1 MEMVSWNRSKIMLVG
16 QGRAGKTAL
25 ARSMMGEPFRETPS
39 TIGGEVFER
48 EIREGN
54 VRRGKLAQHK
64 RPEKELEW
72 MIAKNGMKYDEK
84 ERNKQRLVS
93 QERENRDRDV
103 SQRDINQSN
112 DHSLPYISE
121 TFIHKGQDH
130 VNGSTTNLNEEEEEV
145 EGKTRAIKG
154 SDLDREMM
162 YKLISENINIR
173 NNLSKLT
180 ISLCDFGGQEV
191 FNALHAFFMTRCGVY
206 MLVFDMELFL
216 SKDEK
221 GKDNNNEACS
231 KSILFWMNSIAMH
244 TYDEKTGKTAP
255 VALVGTRRDKVSSMD
270 IHDKISMEL
279 EEKYG
284 NHRVWSSLVR
294 FEREG
299 KQGLFRSSR
308 EAKVLNYFPIDNRK
322 RLFEDT
328 TLTHLLE
335 KLEKTMMESEE
346 VTRKI
351 PVIWMKALD
360 EIREKGK
367 NEKKSFLLLEEVTE
381 IGEKLGI
388 SLEGGG
394 GVWELLRYLYE
405 MGVLIW
411 IEEPGLREVVI
422 LDPIEYF
429 VKPVTRIICKHLAS
443 KKDPYAIKHELPIH
457 KECHQGELS
466 EDWKLMLESGLV
478 SDRLARKLLKNE
490 TKEVKTAI
498 VPLESV
504 EKLMLLMQRY
514 GLMISVQYE
523 QDDNSSIP
531 KEANEGNGL
540 MFFAPSL
547 VPEEPESIIIS
558 ENNKPERELV
568 TRLEQ
573 RFTSLSKFRSSFAVF
588 LSFAIPTTSSKKNDF
603 QLFSYDKIEKKGFL
617 PNGLFDRFIAR
628 ILSNLPDLVVKSND
642 TRFIA
647 FKDMMRIDCN
657 GKLIRLTNHFHQN
670 MIRVE
675 IEEEGDNINN
685 NNSVIDLRE
694 LVEEWLEV
702 VKKLI
707 RECYKCLEVRVLLP
721 VDCEEGKNGLIP
733 VEVLMMTETRNV
745 MPEYISEDGL
755 CRLTRVKFIE
765 LQSLWCTAVLLP
777 PVNPTNPSHIMLSYA
792 WGCNKDHVIAME
804 RKLKKKGY
812 DIWRDENGSSIVPA
826 MGVDGSTIQ
835 CMADAVQ
842 KSSWVIIFVSRE
854 YFNSENCQKEAEYCS
869 QKHKRLLFVMLEE
882 NYHTGSSLETVE
894 GWLGFIIGAKL
905 WYPLWNLDHQLESTS
920 SAIAKKVGNV
930 SLLSQNQQLLLASTP
945 PTPPSLP

>member
-1 MEMVSWNRSKIMLVG
+1 
-16 QGRAGKTAL
+16 
-25 ARSMMGEPFRETPS
+25 
-39 TIGGEVFER
+39 
-48 EIREGN
+48 
-54 VRRGKLAQHK
+54 VRRGKLAEHK

-84 ERNKQRLVS
+84 QQKQGS
-93 QERENRDRDV
+93 QERKKV
-103 SQRDINQSN
+103 SN
-112 DHSLPYISE
+112 DTSVLVNQNKEPQITRVVSSVIEEGGNEKYWNHHQKEQEKLSPDPSVSPLLRILLE
-121 TFIHKGQDH
+121 LQDQT
-130 VNGSTTNLNEEEEEV
+130 NGSNLHSFSSDSEKVSEEEPEEV
-145 EGKTRAIKG
+145 KSRKIIKG
-154 SDLDREMM
+154 RDLDREVM
-162 YKLISENINIR
+162 YKLISENINTR

-216 SKDEK
+216 SKE
-221 GKDNNNEACS
+221 NNNKSESCS

-255 VALVGTRRDKVSSMD
+255 VALVGTRRDKVSSVD

-308 EAKVLNYFPIDNRK
+308 EAKALNYFPIDNTK
-322 RLFEDT
+322 RFFEDT
-328 TLTHLLE
+328 TLTQLLE

-346 VTRKI
+346 VKRKI

-367 NEKKSFLLLEEVTE
+367 KEKKSFLLLEEVIE
-381 IGEKLGI
+381 IAGKLGV
-388 SLEGGG
+388 SLEGGRGRG
-394 GVWELLRYLYE
+394 GVSELLRYLYE

-457 KECHQGELS
+457 KECHQGVLS
-466 EDWKLMLESGLV
+466 EDWKRMLEFGLV
-478 SDRLARKLLKNE
+478 SDPLARRLLKNRM
-490 TKEVKTAI
+490 KEGKSQI
-498 VPLESV
+498 VPDDTAN
-504 EKLMLLMQRY
+504 KLMLLMQKY
-514 GLMISVQYE
+514 GLMIPVQYE
-523 QDDNSSIP
+523 QGNNTSTQR
-531 KEANEGNGL
+531 EANEVHDL

-547 VPEEPESIIIS
+547 VPEEPDSIIIS
-558 ENNKPERELV
+558 ENNKEERELV
-568 TRLEQ
+568 ARLKQ
-573 RFTSLSKFRSSFAVF
+573 RFSSLREFRSSAAVS
-588 LSFAIPTTSSKKNDF
+588 LSFALPTTSSKKNDF
-603 QLFSYDKIEKKGFL
+603 QLFSYDKIEKNGFL

-628 ILSNLPDLVVKSND
+628 ILSNFPDLVVKSNN

-647 FKDMMRIDCN
+647 FKDMVSIDCN
-657 GKLIRLTNHFHQN
+657 GKLIQLTNHFHQN

-675 IEEEGDNINN
+675 IEEGN
-685 NNSVIDLRE
+685 NNSVSDLRE

-733 VEVLMMTETRNV
+733 AEVLMINNV
-745 MPEYISEDGL
+745 MPVLISEDGL
-755 CRLTRVKFIE
+755 CRLTRAKFTE
-765 LQSLWCTAVLLP
+765 LQSKWSCSSPVPLPLP
-777 PVNPTNPSHIMLSYA
+777 PPHFFLNPNNRGKPHARHIMLSYC
-792 WGCNKDHVIAME
+792 WGYKKDHVIALE
-804 RKLKKKGY
+804 GKLKQLGY
-812 DIWRDENGSSIVPA
+812 DIWRDENGSSIVPPLA
-826 MGVDGSTIQ
+826 GDTDES
-835 CMADAVQ
+835 MARAVE
-842 KSSWVIIFVSRE
+842 KSSLIIIFVCQAYYHSA
-854 YFNSENCQKEAEYCS
+854 NCKKEAQYCS
-869 QKHKRLLFVMLEE
+869 QKRKPLLFVMLDE
-882 NYHTGSSLETVE
+882 NYHTSSSPEAVE
-894 GWLGFIIGAKL
+894 GWLGLLIGTQL
-905 WYPLWNLDHQLESTS
+905 WYGLWNLDDQLEPAS
-920 SAIAKKVGNV
+920 SAIANKIGNI
-930 SLLSQNQQLLLASTP
+930 SLLSQNRISK
-945 PTPPSLP
+945 